1 MHFSLTHL
9 PCWLRKGCQILS
21 VYIVQTKLPYYEINI
36 LYPYVFFSKKV
47 TINIQNLENVTKNT
61 NVSFETESCVIRLYG
76 SVLVNSSWIIWQSF
90 FVYYWKEFTKI
101 SNGLQIYSFF
111 KILNVYVALKDQ
123 NSKKEFCRQLSQ
135 SYCSETIGND
145 DHMSTNIYWSEL

>member
-1 MHFSLTHL
+1 MSHL
-9 PCWLRKGCQILS
+9 KLRVVLFDFMVQFWLIPVGL
-21 VYIVQTKLPYYEINI
+21 
-36 LYPYVFFSKKV
+36 
-47 TINIQNLENVTKNT
+47 
-61 NVSFETESCVIRLYG
+61 
-76 SVLVNSSWIIWQSF
+76 IWQSF

-135 SYCSETIGND
+135 NYCSETIGNN

>member
-9 PCWLRKGCQILS
+9 PCWLRKSCQILS

-135 SYCSETIGND
+135 NYCSETIGND
-145 DHMSTNIYWSEL
+145 DHMSTNIYWLQL